1 MNIHQTENQEKK
13 KKTVEQQRAAY
24 WRLCKPLSG
33 ENEPKKE
40 LINVRVSLNQAPVH
54 VKQTQYWKSTLLQNK
69 ARMHRKRNLQVEFE
83 AKAMLPP
90 CGHLL

>member
-1 MNIHQTENQEKK
+1 MQGTKRHEYTSNRESGKK

-40 LINVRVSLNQAPVH
+40 LINVCVSMNPAPVYM
-54 VKQTQYWKSTLLQNK
+54 KQTQYWKSTLL
-69 ARMHRKRNLQVEFE
+69 
-83 AKAMLPP
+83 
-90 CGHLL
+90 